1 MLFKEKLYLANCD
14 SVRQLDHEEIRK
26 RFLTA
31 AVFADGVVLSPNVLI
46 DNPGILS
53 ALGQKNIA
61 RWFREEGLGKVVVR
75 GNGIRPGASLR
86 DYFDALPGSYRVSH
100 LGGRRKNELETHA
113 PQALDS
119 LHRSLDTAQNTLE
132 AYQTRW
138 EPVTLS
144 PDSLTR
150 EILSQPGTHHYTGSN
165 ISPLTAINN
174 GELTLSSRSAWYQH
188 VEQHAQMSAAEKA
201 HFKLTV
207 IDAAYNRLFTQHGE
221 AFAMDR
227 IRVLEHMP
235 PAMLDT
241 TLTIRGMRRQR
252 RWLINGYR
260 LFGLVTTLGT
270 DGLAELLAD
279 EAVGYMEDKAKQ
291 HGHSWFTRKNWFG
304 LYDNLTHKIGVE
316 LT

>member
-14 SVRQLDHEEIRK
+14 SVRQLSHEEIRK

-31 AVFADGVVLSPNVLI
+31 VVFADGVVLSPNVLI

-75 GNGIRPGASLR
+75 GNGIRPGISLR
-86 DYFDALPGSYRVSH
+86 DYFDALPGSYKVSH
-100 LGGRRKNELETHA
+100 LGGHSKNELETHT
-113 PQALDS
+113 PHALDT
-119 LHRSLDTAQNTLE
+119 LYRSLDNAQATLNT
-132 AYQTRW
+132 YQTRW
-138 EPVTLS
+138 EPITLA

-150 EILSQPGTHHYTGSN
+150 EILNQSGTHDCADSN
-165 ISPLTAINN
+165 TSPLATMSH

-188 VEQHAQMSAAEKA
+188 VEQNTHMSLPEKA

-207 IDAAYNRLFTQHGE
+207 IDAAYNRLFTQQGE

-235 PAMLDT
+235 PAILDT

-252 RWLINGYR
+252 QWLMNGYR

-279 EAVGYMEDKAKQ
+279 EAIGYMEDKATQ
-291 HGHSWFTRKNWFG
+291 YGHGWFTRKNWFG